1 MSDSP
6 ETVVRNFFAAFV
18 ESDADTLVGFFSD
31 DGTYIDGP
39 RGVHRGAD
47 AVRSEFATLAQMVP
61 STSVDIKV
69 LATNGRAVLV
79 ERVEHFDVDGKPIDH
94 EVVGVFDV
102 NDDGRITRWRDY
114 YDLPTLMDKVTANTA
129 PST

>member
-6 ETVVRNFFAAFV
+6 ETVVRNFFEAFL
-18 ESDADTLVGFFSD
+18 ESDVDTLVSFFTD

-47 AVRSEFATLAQMVP
+47 TIRSEFATLAQMVP

-69 LATNGRAVLV
+69 LATNNQAVLV
-79 ERVEHFDVDGKPIDH
+79 ERVEHFEVDGKPIDH
-94 EVVGVFDV
+94 DVVGVFDV
-102 NDDGRITRWRDY
+102 NDDGRITLWRDY
-114 YDLPTLMDKVTANTA
+114 YDLTTLMNKVAADTA